1 MSSSDS
7 DASLSTYNSTKRAS
21 SSNSN
26 RTSLE
31 KSSSKKRASSADSDM
46 SLPTS
51 SSKKRVATDEILDNL
66 TATGRQKKIKLSDAL
81 SEYCTAGRKA
91 VVTLSPFANMS
102 LAFHYG
108 MTLDKGGSSS
118 SNISEEQQRR
128 FLAFY
133 NTILDFVPGFRANLD
148 DLSYDELKPYIT
160 AISSSMSSQRS
171 DDFSSLKYSML
182 EYILAN
188 CSTDTLQP
196 PIPKSSCK
204 SNRGVNHPRLA
215 RELCPKKWLNEFDD
229 DADLQA
235 LLIEGYNVCKMEHG
249 LFWLPTG
256 NWPSFLYPAD
266 AVYDAEDPIIGLF
279 CGHAG
284 IRAFQHLY
292 LGPAAAGLQDND
304 DKDGKHGGGKSK
316 CTMYG
321 LTKVTPQS
329 WAWAMCV
336 AWFSLCSCNS
346 YRLTI
351 GSFSLEE
358 FFFAIVETLDDAEDP
373 WTVETLE
380 WINEQVFGKH
390 AAKAMMATSNDADSD
405 LAKMRAK
412 RAAHKQGAPST
423 TATSNPVAS
432 APPRLPRPKPT
443 RKEAAPSTA
452 ATSNSV
458 ASAPPRHPPPEPLTP
473 ATSNAALVGSIA
485 VSVPPPSQ
493 RPVTPPSRLSSLAPS
508 SPLSL
513 LPSPKLPPSLKP
525 GTSIVKPAEP
535 ATAPSEPATTDN
547 APAAPTDHHPPPTA
561 RRKVVPKPKP
571 AKPKSS
577 VRPTRLVASCAQV
590 DVEEPAP
597 VIPQKK
603 KAVPRRGRKAA

>member
-1 MSSSDS
+1 
-7 DASLSTYNSTKRAS
+7 
-21 SSNSN
+21 
-26 RTSLE
+26 
-31 KSSSKKRASSADSDM
+31 M
-46 SLPTS
+46 SLPLS
-51 SSKKRVATDEILDNL
+51 RDL
-66 TATGRQKKIKLSDAL
+66 RLSDAL
-81 SEYCTAGRKA
+81 SEYRTAGRKA
-91 VVTLSPFANMS
+91 VVTLSPFANVS

-108 MTLDKGGSSS
+108 MTLDKGGSSG
-118 SNISEEQQRR
+118 SNISEELQRR

-133 NTILDFVPGFRANLD
+133 NTILDFIPGFRANLD

-188 CSTDTLQP
+188 RSTDTLQP

-215 RELCPKKWLNEFDD
+215 RELCPKKWLNEFDED
-229 DADLQA
+229 TDLGIQRLQDGTWP
-235 LLIEGYNVCKMEHG
+235 LLA
-249 LFWLPTG
+249 T

-266 AVYDAEDPIIGLF
+266 AVYDTEDPIIGLF
-279 CGHAG
+279 RGHAG

-304 DKDGKHGGGKSK
+304 DEDGKHGGGKSK

-351 GSFSLEE
+351 GSFNLEE

-373 WTVETLE
+373 WAVETLG

-390 AAKAMMATSNDADSD
+390 AAKAIMATSDDADSD

-412 RAAHKQGAPST
+412 P
-423 TATSNPVAS
+423 TSNAVAS
-432 APPRLPRPKPT
+432 APPRLPPPKPT

-452 ATSNSV
+452 AT
-458 ASAPPRHPPPEPLTP
+458 
-473 ATSNAALVGSIA
+473 TSI
-485 VSVPPPSQ
+485 PPPSQ
-493 RPVTPPSRLSSLAPS
+493 RPVTPPSRLPSPAPS

-513 LPSPKLPPSLKP
+513 LSSPKLPSPLKRD
-525 GTSIVKPAEP
+525 TSMAKIAEP
-535 ATAPSEPATTDN
+535 ATADN
-547 APAAPTDHHPPPTA
+547 APTTPTDPQPPLTT

-577 VRPTRLVASCAQV
+577 VRPTRLVASRAQV
-590 DVEEPAP
+590 DVEESAP

-603 KAVPRRGRKAA
+603 QAAPRRGRKAA